1 MSGQQKCSENQKLI
15 ITTKSLLKNE
25 QLQLINDHLKSSGFD
40 VVILPFGLEPYN
52 AVSGIDVLV
61 DKLSAL
67 TVSIQNLADSN
78 MAIVDQLL
86 QGEPESFDDFHAPKE
101 L

>member
-1 MSGQQKCSENQKLI
+1 MSEQQKCSENQKLI
-15 ITTKSLLKNE
+15 ITTKNQLKSE
-25 QLQLINDHLKSSGFD
+25 QLELIKDHLKSVGFD
-40 VVILPFGLEPYN
+40 AVILPLGLEPHN
-52 AVSGIDVLV
+52 PLSGIDVLV